1 MKFDLF
7 QDQLEKTT
15 IFNLLDSVNTKPLS
29 QLDSLLSIE
38 MNLDLSSIYSQE
50 ELPQKQSS
58 ELQLHIASNLI
69 PSIAKSQDLQQ
80 FLSNAESNEWLNK
93 RLANSTVYYNND
105 KLLWGP
111 FLVIIYKDPDT
122 KNISTLTIDKLGL
135 TSFPQIDIT
144 KKSKYYPAIENLPK
158 EEQSSNIKKTLAV
171 CLLEKFSQLNED
183 HIKAIAPQYPLK
195 FEYDQTYAGELA
207 SKCRLFTYL
216 TPEKLGTKLT
226 EAGFFSSNKSIK
238 STLLDVV
245 YENNEK
251 FIDSNNKLVFHLGEQ
266 LEQLFNPITEYS
278 PEQTEYNYKPPGNES
293 VLEEDGPLTKAIINE
308 LLQFQSNFTFNL
320 VEFLHKVL
328 ITLRVRVLNEEIDGL
343 STVKLNRLFPPTID
357 EVTRINCIFLDSLKA
372 ATPYGSLEILRACS
386 LTIPYF
392 YKAYTRHEAATKNF
406 SKDIKLFLRNFQDD
420 LPEKDIYSE
429 LKIETIIKGPQ
440 EKLIKLKL
448 IIDRLYKSKKN
459 WISTTN
465 ENLAKK
471 EYTNIM
477 DVIDSFGKLDKPLS
491 SYNTR
496 VFTPS
501 GKILTELAKGWPVEL
516 QYKWLKRRVVG
527 VYDMIDTSK
536 SNNRNVLVIF
546 SDYIVF
552 LSIID
557 FENYYTTDG
566 AHKPLISDIL
576 MNSLIN
582 EVPLPPKIPKLQ
594 VEKYSYI
601 DKIFVSVFDEK
612 FLRIDA
618 IKGDES
624 FSVTCQL
631 ANPKTVTVT
640 YISDLITKAKIL
652 EKDTAFHLFKAY
664 ENDIILYS
672 TAHELEAYNNE
683 RIKSPFA
690 LFLNIEPS
698 PSLLTIN
705 NLQSAVFAKFIKETD
720 EEEIIKFTVISSGGD
735 QTEIDLPS
743 NEIITKL
750 IGNISKHTSSYY
762 SSVLSPF
769 SKNLMTCNI
778 SLLKEIKNVAD
789 EPLAS
794 ISDHSSQKL
803 IIQQVNSENKQSY
816 GTITT
821 FRSNI
826 SDLKENEEEEEKKTN
841 TKINTKKTSTPAKT
855 KQKIQKPTS
864 EKPKISLLK
873 KETGQKKNL
882 QAKNVEV
889 KRKEKKSG
897 LFGIFKNIFGSSMN
911 KTKKSNISKPMAVT
925 NQTINSK
932 KSPNTTSI
940 PTPTSMRKIQTP
952 ADGNR
957 LSKINLVPVT
967 EKTKEKDQ
975 NKEKIGHNPIE
986 TSHSQ
991 VSDDTSE
998 SKVRISS
1005 VVRNSIFGK
1014 RFETDKEDKKEAM
1027 PSETVGNVEDATRKV
1042 SNSKKDPN
1050 SSILPTMKKNEE
1062 YIEKD
1067 ITPPQSTSVPA
1078 PKTAIETNNA
1088 PPKELTNEATSV
1100 PQIPAIHSD
1109 ENVPKEANK
1118 TSNINDNN
1126 LEDYNTTSEADT
1138 TEVSHSTVK
1147 TRDIVNKGLAREM
1160 SAQSQVFNN
1169 DLFGDFVEDIP
1180 TVKKG
1185 KSSNTSPQPSLVE
1198 VEARNDETPTIPVKS
1213 TISISSTESR
1223 ATIENTDTNKDQ
1235 GTLTDKN
1242 LNADDNNS
1250 LKDTVSS
1257 HEENEE
1263 ASKKRKADKFHA
1275 FPELPHIPISRPH
1288 TTFERSPSFIELFQG
1303 MRMVLDKNDAK
1314 YNWKRI
1320 PSTTSLDNNLLL
1332 DPSERS
1338 NKMESVPE
1346 EVPENMKTLN
1356 SASHPI
1362 PSLPENDSTSS
1373 NSKDDN
1379 VDYVQVKV
1387 KPEDDSVASENTYDL
1402 EKSVNQVVQSMFK
1415 EETREHLPSKS
1426 PSSFKVVNSSP
1437 SRYVHRPPTD
1447 DESSHDN
1454 IINNTINNLQS
1465 PENTTNVDMS
1475 PANRILANESNIG
1488 SDFSFPSDIHN
1499 GHDKRWLELS
1509 FASQDDIKN
1518 IHNPSVESLDNN
1530 QYVTPMEEPRD
1541 TFQDTYSTISASSA
1555 IIQTESVDGTDQGI
1569 SEMNDTQD
1577 TTNDSTIH
1585 TYEALDTAAE
1595 ADGQSSVSKLVPSV
1609 LEQNDNCKETDNS
1622 NDKFSNSLLDDLEF
1636 SSFNMTFESTTNNE
1650 MPNTSSNNI
1659 LSHLSETNDEKHSL
1673 WNKVPNLQQKNKGPV
1688 VYRLSRGS
1696 TSDVNTQGSKTD
1708 DDHNKLSTKS
1718 NEDDPIW
1725 VSPSKIDFAIS
1736 PEKTNKP
1743 VDNKISLNSSNI
1755 TYKTTSTTKHNK
1767 SDLVEDSSFAFL
1779 ADIVNNNDDTVDF
1792 YENDSESVSDDD
1804 INYKNDK
1811 PERLHFVK

>member
-1 MKFDLF
+1 
-7 QDQLEKTT
+7 
-15 IFNLLDSVNTKPLS
+15 
-29 QLDSLLSIE
+29 
-38 MNLDLSSIYSQE
+38 MNLELSSIYSQGG
-50 ELPQKQSS
+50 LPQKPSS
-58 ELQLHIASNLI
+58 TLQLDIASNLI

-80 FLSNAESNEWLNK
+80 FLSNAESKEWLDK
-93 RLANSTVYYNND
+93 RLENSTVYYNND

-111 FLVIIYKDPDT
+111 FLIIIYKDPET
-122 KNISTLTIDKLGL
+122 KDISTLTIDKLGL
-135 TSFPQIDIT
+135 TSFPHIDIS

-158 EEQSSNIKKTLAV
+158 EEQNSNIKKTLAV

-183 HIKAIAPQYPLK
+183 HIKAIAPHYPLK

-207 SKCRLFTYL
+207 SKCKLFTLL
-216 TPEKLGTKLT
+216 TPEKLGIKLSK
-226 EAGFFSSNKSIK
+226 AGFFSSNKSIK

-251 FIDSNNKLVFHLGEQ
+251 SIDSNNKLVFHLGEQ

-278 PEQTEYNYKPPGNES
+278 PEQTEYNYKPPGGES

-328 ITLRVRVLNEEIDGL
+328 ITLRVRVLNDEIDGL

-372 ATPYGSLEILRACS
+372 ATPYGSLEILKACS

-406 SKDIKLFLRNFQDD
+406 SKDIKLFLRNFQDI
-420 LPEKDIYSE
+420 LPEKDIYNE

-448 IIDRLYKSKKN
+448 IIDRLFKSKKS
-459 WISTTN
+459 WVSITN
-465 ENLAKK
+465 ESLAKK

-477 DVIDSFGKLDKPLS
+477 EVIDSFGKLDKPLS

-582 EVPLPPKIPKLQ
+582 EVPLPSKIPKLQ

-618 IKGDES
+618 IKGDDS

-631 ANPKTVTVT
+631 ANPKTVDVT

-698 PSLLTIN
+698 ASLLAIN

-720 EEEIIKFTVISSGGD
+720 EEEIIKFTIISPGSD
-735 QTEIDLPS
+735 QTVIDLPS
-743 NEIITKL
+743 HEIITKL
-750 IGNISKHTSSYY
+750 IENISKHTSSYY
-762 SSVLSPF
+762 SSVLSPLA
-769 SKNLMTCNI
+769 KNIMTCNI
-778 SLLKEIKNVAD
+778 SLLEEIKNVTD
-789 EPLAS
+789 EPLTPTN
-794 ISDHSSQKL
+794 DHSSQKL

-821 FRSNI
+821 FRSNT
-826 SDLKENEEEEEKKTN
+826 SDLRENDEEEEKKSKA
-841 TKINTKKTSTPAKT
+841 KISTKKALSPAKT
-855 KQKIQKPTS
+855 KQKIQKSTS
-864 EKPKISLLK
+864 DKPKISLVK
-873 KETGQKKNL
+873 KETHQKKNI

-897 LFGIFKNIFGSSMN
+897 LFGIFKSLFGSSMH

-932 KSPNTTSI
+932 NNPNTTSI

-952 ADGNR
+952 AVGNR

-967 EKTKEKDQ
+967 EELQEKDRHEEKKDQ
-975 NKEKIGHNPIE
+975 NQIE
-986 TSHSQ
+986 DPHSE
-991 VSDDTSE
+991 VPDDASA
-998 SKVRISS
+998 SQVRISS

-1014 RFETDKEDKKEAM
+1014 KFETDMEDKKDKI
-1027 PSETVGNVEDATRKV
+1027 PSETDGKIEDATWNTSHPKEDL
-1042 SNSKKDPN
+1042 NP
-1050 SSILPTMKKNEE
+1050 SILPTVKENKK
-1062 YIEKD
+1062 YIKKD
-1067 ITPPQSTSVPA
+1067 ISSTQNMPMEA
-1078 PKTAIETNNA
+1078 PKVDIETNNA
-1088 PPKELTNEATSV
+1088 PPTKLAKKITTL
-1100 PQIPAIHSD
+1100 PQLSNIPT
-1109 ENVPKEANK
+1109 KEANK
-1118 TSNINDNN
+1118 TLNMNDDIF
-1126 LEDYNTTSEADT
+1126 EDVNSTSEVDT

-1147 TRDIVNKGLAREM
+1147 TRDIVNKGLARDM

-1180 TVKKG
+1180 TVKKSS
-1185 KSSNTSPQPSLVE
+1185 SSNGSPQSPLVE
-1198 VEARNDETPTIPVKS
+1198 IEDKNSVTPTMSVES
-1213 TISISSTESR
+1213 TISISSPESKT
-1223 ATIENTDTNKDQ
+1223 TIENLEVNKDQ
-1235 GTLTDKN
+1235 GTSTDRKIY
-1242 LNADDNNS
+1242 AENNTS
-1250 LKDTVSS
+1250 AIDTAST
-1257 HEENEE
+1257 HEQDEQ
-1263 ASKKRKADKFHA
+1263 ASRKEKADKFHA

-1288 TTFERSPSFIELFQG
+1288 TAFERSPSFIELFQG

-1320 PSTTSLDNNLLL
+1320 PSTTSLNNNLLL
-1332 DPSERS
+1332 DPSEK
-1338 NKMESVPE
+1338 NDKMESVPE
-1346 EVPENMKTLN
+1346 ELPENTGTLN
-1356 SASHPI
+1356 SASDHPS
-1362 PSLPENDSTSS
+1362 PLPESVSTSS
-1373 NSKDDN
+1373 NSRDDSIDN
-1379 VDYVQVKV
+1379 VEINI

-1415 EETREHLPSKS
+1415 EDNTKVPPSKS

-1437 SRYVHRPPTD
+1437 SRYLNRPPTD
-1447 DESSHDN
+1447 DESLHDH
-1454 IINNTINNLQS
+1454 IINNTINHLKGPDIDTNADKS
-1465 PENTTNVDMS
+1465 PL
-1475 PANRILANESNIG
+1475 NRTLANESNIG
-1488 SDFSFPSDIHN
+1488 SDFSFPSDIHH
-1499 GHDKRWLELS
+1499 GPDKRWLELS

-1530 QYVTPMEEPRD
+1530 QYATPLEEPTD

-1555 IIQTESVDGTDQGI
+1555 INITETLDTIDHGMPS
-1569 SEMNDTQD
+1569 MNDAQN
-1577 TTNDSTIH
+1577 TTNDSTVH
-1585 TYEALDTAAE
+1585 SYETQDTATE
-1595 ADGQSSVSKLVPSV
+1595 VDGIHQPSVSKPVQGV
-1609 LEQNDNCKETDNS
+1609 QEQHDNIKKTNNT
-1622 NDKFSNSLLDDLEF
+1622 NDKSSNSLLDDLEF
-1636 SSFNMTFESTTNNE
+1636 SSFNMTFDSTTNNE
-1650 MPNTSSNNI
+1650 LQYTSSNNI
-1659 LSHLSETNDEKHSL
+1659 LSQLPEKNNENASL

-1696 TSDVNTQGSKTD
+1696 TSDINAEGFKKGED
-1708 DDHNKLSTKS
+1708 FNKLSTKS

-1736 PEKTNKP
+1736 PEKINKTAA
-1743 VDNKISLNSSNI
+1743 NRISTNSSNI
-1755 TYKTTSTTKHNK
+1755 TKSISNTNNKK
-1767 SDLVEDSSFAFL
+1767 SDLIEDSSFAFL
-1779 ADIVNNNDDTVDF
+1779 ADIVNNNDDTANI
-1792 YENDSESVSDDD
+1792 YENDSENASEDD
-1804 INYKNDK
+1804 IDYKNDK
-1811 PERLHFVK
+1811 PERLQFVK